1 MPSDVLKMFA
11 DAGGLFGLVVG
22 SLVIFVLLFIAELRR
37 KDKSHSKFIQDLL
50 SDSRQEREQN
60 NKAFTKRTDKL
71 SDALTDLSNN
81 LRKH

>member
-1 MPSDVLKMFA
+1 MPSEILSMFA
-11 DAGGLFGLVVG
+11 EAGGLFGLVVG
-22 SLVIFVLLFIAELRR
+22 SLVIFVLLFIVELRR

-60 NKAFTKRTDKL
+60 NKAFTKSTDKL